1 MTEIVKEKKR
11 GGALS
16 AEVRDCSLVK
26 ELAELEL
33 SEPPFFALC
42 HPPLPNSLTSLP
54 LLRCV
59 WHKPSLIHMFT
70 PLTIITSFTK
80 CC

>member
-26 ELAELEL
+26 ELAEL
-33 SEPPFFALC
+33 
-42 HPPLPNSLTSLP
+42 
-54 LLRCV
+54 
-59 WHKPSLIHMFT
+59 
-70 PLTIITSFTK
+70 
-80 CC
+80 